1 MGLIARL
8 LCAWMIAVGLGR
20 AGMVAQEQEAPTP
33 TLHVYANLIQIPVLV
48 LTSSL
53 GRVAPIAANKFS
65 VSLDDGPLFRA
76 THVRLEGDDPISLAI
91 FLDTGEAQ
99 EGLLTKI
106 DEAIAGLAPGSLR
119 TQDQVFLFAMNCS
132 QLRIVKHVRP
142 ERESLKHAVD
152 DALQIWTSRA
162 GERHREKCSGG
173 TQLPHLRSA
182 MMYAMRTLA
191 NESGRRVMLA
201 VTDGNDGGG
210 THPWD
215 EVRKFAGSS
224 GIAIFG
230 MTYDS
235 VDMGWSVK
243 WAADDNDAFRWMCE
257 STGGLKFQVTK
268 ANVSQRMTQFVTELR
283 GRYIVEFP
291 RPYDTTG
298 GEHDL
303 VVKIEKSKFFVRP
316 AGISV
321 PIPDKS
327 TLADPMTVPSDPKLA
342 PELGTKRVMSQTQ

>member
-1 MGLIARL
+1 MGLIARS
-8 LCAWMIAVGLGR
+8 LCALLVAVGLGG
-20 AGMVAQEQEAPTP
+20 AVMVAQDQEAPTP

-53 GRVAPIAANKFS
+53 GKVAPIASNKFS
-65 VSLDDGPLFRA
+65 ISLDDGPLFRA

-106 DEAIAGLAPGSLR
+106 DEPIAGLAPGSLR
-119 TQDQVFLFAMNCS
+119 TQDQVFVFAMNCT
-132 QLRIVKHVRP
+132 QLKIVKHVRP
-142 ERESLKHAVD
+142 EHESLKEAVD
-152 DALQIWTSRA
+152 NALQVWTSRA
-162 GERHREKCSGG
+162 GEKHRDKCPAN
-173 TQLPHLRSA
+173 QLPHLRSA

-191 NESGRRVMLA
+191 NEPGRRVMLA

-210 THPWD
+210 AHLWN

-230 MTYDS
+230 MTYES
-235 VDMGWSVK
+235 GEMGWSMR
-243 WAADDNDAFRWMCE
+243 WAADDNDVFRWMCE
-257 STGGLKFQVTK
+257 STGGLKFQVSR
-268 ANVSQRMTQFVTELR
+268 ANVGQRMTQFVTELR

-303 VVKIEKSKFFVRP
+303 VVKIERSRYFVRP

-321 PIPDKS
+321 PIPDKA

-342 PELGTKRVMSQTQ
+342 PELGTRRVVSQMQ